1 MHKDLHLLFLV
12 AMCSSY
18 IQGSKAVATATLMVL
33 CSRSVPEVQSVIT
46 YFLRSSSRRQE
57 VMEVFYCL
65 ATLCLYGC
73 HEVKNLPMRIHYNL
87 FYAINLS
94 ERSSC
99 GVAMSEP
106 MSQLSA
112 GQQSLHKYSERSSRE
127 LTAEQSQVVN
137 HRLQPGEVIK
147 VMAFAGTGKT
157 STLLRF
163 TALNPNMNFLYCVFN
178 KYSTFLPFF
187 YSYVHSST
195 MYIGQYTNLSFN
207 SHPITPF
214 RSVQEHAATIFP
226 CNVKCRTFHSL
237 AHGSRGDPVAVG
249 SEGYMYSIT
258 SSHSSVFQCGQTGVV
273 HTVLCKIVI

>member
-1 MHKDLHLLFLV
+1 LSVAFAYPFFFLL
-12 AMCSSY
+12 S
-18 IQGSKAVATATLMVL
+18 
-33 CSRSVPEVQSVIT
+33 
-46 YFLRSSSRRQE
+46 
-57 VMEVFYCL
+57 
-65 ATLCLYGC
+65 
-73 HEVKNLPMRIHYNL
+73 
-87 FYAINLS
+87 
-94 ERSSC
+94 
-99 GVAMSEP
+99 
-106 MSQLSA
+106 
-112 GQQSLHKYSERSSRE
+112 SERSSRE

-249 SEGYMYSIT
+249 WKYFSKRGSIN
-258 SSHSSVFQCGQTGVV
+258 SYHISQCVKAPKGLSHFIFCRYVL
-273 HTVLCKIVI
+273 HTLEKFIASGDDEFLDEHIPTTIRRRRNENISPDEHAVIDCLK